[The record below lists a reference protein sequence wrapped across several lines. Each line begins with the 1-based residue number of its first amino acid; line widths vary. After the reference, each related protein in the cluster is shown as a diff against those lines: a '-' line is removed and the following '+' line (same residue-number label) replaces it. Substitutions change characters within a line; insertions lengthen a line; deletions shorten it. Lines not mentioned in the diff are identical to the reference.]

1 MPFKPGT
8 QGHRSPRLQQ
18 RVWQAV
24 AARLAEQGCDGDQRA
39 QRRLTPRPV
48 FQSASPAPSPP
59 LPDRP
64 CDTAESASKACSQ
77 PRRAP
82 ARALLLT
89 STGSPGPGAVLP
101 SPAPQACVGGGGR
114 CVASEHVRY
123 SDVLLPLNSR
133 TWGAGSFR
141 PQDRPRWA
149 LPQVTEP
156 PAAEWRV
163 G

>member
-18 RVWQAV
+18 QVWQAV

-101 SPAPQACVGGGGR
+101 SPAPQACVGAGGGVWLLSTCAIPMCFCHLTAGLGGRAPSGHRIVLGGR
-114 CVASEHVRY
+114 C
-123 SDVLLPLNSR
+123 
-133 TWGAGSFR
+133 
-141 PQDRPRWA
+141 PR
-149 LPQVTEP
+149 
-156 PAAEWRV
+156 
-163 G
+163 